1 MPQFDFTTY
10 SSQIFW
16 FLLCFI
22 TLYLTTYFVIL
33 PRIRDI
39 IAKRR
44 ETVDSDILSA
54 KTFDV
59 QIEEIHGTTTKLR
72 KEAQEKYQ
80 SRIEEI
86 ARNQAKEREKS
97 IEELKEKI
105 DEMTK
110 KSRQEIKD
118 FTAKAQAQG
127 IAAVQNLVHLIK
139 AKISN

>member
-59 QIEEIHGTTTKLR
+59 QIQKIQGQTKKIH
-72 KEAQEKYQ
+72 KEAQEKKQ
-80 SRIEEI
+80 TRIEKI
-86 ARNQAKEREKS
+86 PRNQAKEPEKS
-97 IEELKEKI
+97 IEELKEK
-105 DEMTK
+105 
-110 KSRQEIKD
+110 
-118 FTAKAQAQG
+118 
-127 IAAVQNLVHLIK
+127 
-139 AKISN
+139 